1 MGRGSCALSTR
12 GLRGAGK
19 GGAGIPGTVVS
30 TRIASLIGVRT
41 SNPAFNDA
49 AFEKA
54 TQDWAPP
61 VGQPHEVTHDR
72 MTFSGT
78 LTATAVLMVLLL
90 AAGAIGWMSVGRPD
104 DPFEPVTIPGWFW
117 LPLIAGLGVAFLT
130 IFKPALARFT
140 APLYA
145 VLQGLVVGMI
155 SALYD
160 YEWNGIVLQ
169 AVGLTL
175 AVMAIMVFL
184 YATRIIRVTER
195 LRIGIVAATGAVALI
210 YIVSIVANLFGAD
223 VPYIHD
229 NGLIGIGFSLLVVG
243 IAAFNLLLDFDLIE
257 NGVRRGAPPFM
268 EWYAGFGLLV
278 TIVWLYLE
286 MLRLLAKLRR

>member
-1 MGRGSCALSTR
+1 MRTANPALSE
-12 GLRGAGK
+12 
-19 GGAGIPGTVVS
+19 S
-30 TRIASLIGVRT
+30 
-41 SNPAFNDA
+41 

-54 TQDWAPP
+54 AQDWAPP

-90 AAGAIGWMSVGRPD
+90 VAGAVGWMSVDRPD
-104 DPFEPVTIPGWFW
+104 NPFEPISIPGWFW
-117 LPLIAGLGVAFLT
+117 LPLIGGLGIAFLT

-145 VLQGLVVGMI
+145 VLQGLVVGTI
-155 SALYD
+155 SAVYD
-160 YEWNGIVLQ
+160 YEFNGIVLQ
-169 AVGLTL
+169 AVGLTA

-184 YATRIIRVTER
+184 YATRIIKVTER

-210 YIVSIVANLFGAD
+210 YIVSLVANLFGAD

-229 NGLIGIGFSLLVVG
+229 NGLIGIGFSLAVVG

-257 NGVRRGAPPFM
+257 NGVRRGAPPYM
-268 EWYAGFGLLV
+268 EWYASFGLLV